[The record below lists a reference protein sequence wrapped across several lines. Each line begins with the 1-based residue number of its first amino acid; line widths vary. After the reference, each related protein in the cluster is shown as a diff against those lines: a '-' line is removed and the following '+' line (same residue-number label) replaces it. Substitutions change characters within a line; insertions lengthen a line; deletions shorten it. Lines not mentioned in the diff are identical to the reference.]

1 MKKIIQTLQQSLDLI
16 DTRDR
21 KKMQQIIRDLKT
33 IRIRTERKIERRK
46 ENRILKASIKPWKP
60 LPEEVRIAMRTA
72 LTERRAQRD

>member
-33 IRIRTERKIERRK
+33 IRIRTERKIEREK
-46 ENRILKASIKPWKP
+46 DTTGCAISLLGSISIVLIYFIYQLWTT
-60 LPEEVRIAMRTA
+60 IIG
-72 LTERRAQRD
+72 

>member
-33 IRIRTERKIERRK
+33 IRIKTERKIERGK
-46 ENRILKASIKPWKP
+46 DTTGCAISILGSITIILIYFIYQLWTT
-60 LPEEVRIAMRTA
+60 IIG
-72 LTERRAQRD
+72 

>member
-33 IRIRTERKIERRK
+33 IRIRTERKIERQK
-46 ENRILKASIKPWKP
+46 DTTGCAISILGSISIILIYFIYQLW
-60 LPEEVRIAMRTA
+60 ITIIG
-72 LTERRAQRD
+72 

>member
-33 IRIRTERKIERRK
+33 IRIRTERKIERQK
-46 ENRILKASIKPWKP
+46 DTTGCAISILGSISIVLIYFIYQLW
-60 LPEEVRIAMRTA
+60 ITIIG
-72 LTERRAQRD
+72 

>member
-33 IRIRTERKIERRK
+33 IRIRTERKIERGK
-46 ENRILKASIKPWKP
+46 DTAGCAISILGSISIILIYFIYQLW
-60 LPEEVRIAMRTA
+60 ITIIG
-72 LTERRAQRD
+72 